1 MEKHALNILIVDDN
15 DVTAALTCELME
27 IGGHT
32 ATCAFSATD
41 ALRAVIAQAFDV
53 ALLDIGLP
61 DRSEAELALQLRKDF
76 PRMALIAITGFPS
89 AMCKGHTGA
98 CCSLTRDSR
107 DPSSSTHL
115 KRSWRRSRSVG
126 AGNRTALK
134 THESSPFR
142 RRPRWSTGAV

>member
-76 PRMALIAITGFPS
+76 PRMALIAITGFPLS
-89 AMCKGHTGA
+89 DVQRSHRGMLLFDEGLQRPVEFDALETLLAQIAQRRGKQPDGA
-98 CCSLTRDSR
+98 Q
-107 DPSSSTHL
+107 DP
-115 KRSWRRSRSVG
+115 
-126 AGNRTALK
+126 
-134 THESSPFR
+134 
-142 RRPRWSTGAV
+142 